1 MSLSPG
7 FTLYKVNGSLTTG
20 KGTEHS
26 TRVNVSPEL
35 PVIWF
40 MLFFFCV
47 YLERLWTSLKALTRE
62 AHAAGICE
70 DHFKQML
77 TEDTP
82 ALFDHFKTM
91 IQECTF
97 SGFPSVELIRA
108 CWDKKRLECGWYLR
122 PADSRYRSRSRSRCF
137 WLCEGTV
144 RVKEWA
150 VVHAYVAYGSN
161 LKFEVA
167 PERNPDPRHLRR
179 LSGPNQQQVRKVCN
193 RLPVGTPRPGIQRQ
207 HTNQA
212 QEMEATR
219 ECRLRYQVADGEVRD
234 MQTMGFHLM
243 ESPIFSPGEAFLR
256 REDYP
261 ERDGVKI
268 YPYTVDKAFEY
279 TVKLLYFGELKTM
292 NEAIRSLWDSFSSI
306 LPLMAT

>member
-1 MSLSPG
+1 MD
-7 FTLYKVNGSLTTG
+7 
-20 KGTEHS
+20 
-26 TRVNVSPEL
+26 
-35 PVIWF
+35 II
-40 MLFFFCV
+40 
-47 YLERLWTSLKALTRE
+47 KALTRE

-108 CWDKKRLECGWYLR
+108 CWDKKDLNAAGIFVQQTVDTEAVQGV
-122 PADSRYRSRSRSRCF
+122 DVF

-167 PERNPDPRHLRR
+167 PNAILILDIFDDSP
-179 LSGPNQQQVRKVCN
+179 VRINNKSV
-193 RLPVGTPRPGIQRQ
+193 RSVTVYQWGHRVPVLKGNIRIKRKKWKPQG
-207 HTNQA
+207 
-212 QEMEATR
+212 

-243 ESPIFSPGEAFLR
+243 ESPDILAPEKRSYEE
-256 REDYP
+256 EDYP

-292 NEAIRSLWDSFSSI
+292 NEAIRSLWDSFFDPTTNGDVKKA
-306 LPLMAT
+306 LPVTIYNLYKGVKIVGYPTKMPGSETIVQVMEGAFYLRVDALCGRT